1 MTTIPTETEIQ
12 HLIERA
18 KSHDLGIEFLLNGS
32 LDAVAATFNVH
43 AFVIDAARDRLSSDL
58 TSEVNSKT
66 VSRTSLTK
74 GQ

>member
-1 MTTIPTETEIQ
+1 MTTTPTETEIQ
-12 HLIERA
+12 DLIERA

-58 TSEVNSKT
+58 TSEVNLKT

>member
-12 HLIERA
+12 YLIERA

-58 TSEVNSKT
+58 TSEVNLKT

>member
-1 MTTIPTETEIQ
+1 
-12 HLIERA
+12 
-18 KSHDLGIEFLLNGS
+18 LGIEFLLNGS

>member
-12 HLIERA
+12 YLIEHA
-18 KSHDLGIEFLLNGS
+18 KSHDLGIDFLLNGS